1 VKPPVGGQAVIEG
14 VMMQNGDRIAV
25 AVRRQVDD
33 EIVVRA
39 IPARFRFKRLGQI
52 PFLRGLFRLYDMMSL
67 GLRALNLSTQL
78 AFPEEEQL
86 SRGGTFLTFTVA
98 IGVAIGA
105 FIVLPLY
112 LTNNIAGLRLGSS
125 VLFNLVEGL
134 IRLAFFFVYLL
145 VISRLKDIHRVF
157 QYHGA
162 EHKAVYTY
170 EADEPLTIA
179 NARPHTTLHPRC
191 GTAFLMTVFVIAI
204 LVFSLAGNPTL
215 WLKILSRLL
224 LLPVVAGLSYETLRF
239 SGRNFDRWWV
249 RLLAQPG
256 LWLQRLTTAE
266 PDDDMIEV
274 ALAAL
279 RRVLDAEDA
288 STESEPTLEAGSSA
302 SSRSVDSGPIPD

>member
-25 AVRRQVDD
+25 AVRRQSDG
-33 EIVVRA
+33 EILVRP
-39 IPARFRFKRLGQI
+39 IPARLRFKQLGRI

-86 SRGGTFLTFTVA
+86 SRGGTFFTFAVA
-98 IGVAIGA
+98 IVVAIGA

-112 LTNNIAGLRLGSS
+112 LTNNIAGLRLGNS
-125 VLFNLVEGL
+125 VLFNLVEGF
-134 IRLAFFFVYLL
+134 IRLGFFFAYLL

-170 EADEPLTIA
+170 EAGEPLTIE
-179 NARPHTTLHPRC
+179 NAKAHTTLHPRC

-224 LLPVVAGLSYETLRF
+224 LLPVVAGVSYEVLRF
-239 SGRNFDRWWV
+239 TGRNYDRWWV
-249 RLLAQPG
+249 RALAQPG

-266 PDDDMIEV
+266 PDNGMIEV
-274 ALAAL
+274 ALTVL
-279 RRVLDAEDA
+279 RRVVDIEDVRPEPA
-288 STESEPTLEAGSSA
+288 LEGTSTSE
-302 SSRSVDSGPIPD
+302 